1 LRTPDECLWTF
12 YRSDGRLSVVIDVLV
27 LGDANPDL
35 VLRGDVVPRFG
46 QAEQLLDAATLVLGG
61 SASIMAH
68 ALARLGRATRLG
80 ALTGRDVFGDTVVE
94 LLAAEGVDTSAVV
107 RDPDLATGLTVVLSQ
122 GQERA
127 ILTFLGAISAYSI
140 EQATDALVR
149 AAHDGAR
156 HLHVSSFF
164 LLPALGP
171 GVSELFEQAHSLGL
185 STSLDP
191 NFDPAEQWDG
201 VESTLST
208 IDLLLP
214 NRAEAIAIATRV
226 TGHPVKEAAAAATAL
241 ASRGPVVIVK
251 DGRQGA
257 LQVQSDGSILR
268 EEGTPLD
275 AVDTTGAGDT
285 FDAAYLDSLLRGL
298 PPSECL
304 RRAVLAGALSTAAIG
319 GTAGQPTLD
328 QLLATVKDAD
338 AARQR

>member
-1 LRTPDECLWTF
+1 
-12 YRSDGRLSVVIDVLV
+12 VIDVLV
-27 LGDANPDL
+27 LGDANLDL

-61 SASIMAH
+61 SAAIMAH
-68 ALARLGRATRLG
+68 ALARLRRATRLG
-80 ALTGRDVFGDTVVE
+80 ALTGRDVFGDAVIE

-107 RDPDLATGLTVVLSQ
+107 RDPDLATGLTVLLSQ

-140 EQATDALVR
+140 EQATDALVS
-149 AAHDGAR
+149 AARDGAR
-156 HLHVSSFF
+156 HVHVSAFF
-164 LLPALGP
+164 LLPALGV
-171 GVSELFEQAHSLGL
+171 GLAGLFDRAHSLGL

-191 NFDPAEQWDG
+191 NFDPAELWEG
-201 VESTLST
+201 VEGLLANV
-208 IDLLLP
+208 DLLLP

-226 TGHPVKEAAAAATAL
+226 TGHPVADSVAAGRAL
-241 ASRGPVVIVK
+241 ASRGPVVVIK
-251 DGRQGA
+251 DGRRGA
-257 LQVQSDGSILR
+257 LQVQPDGSILR
-268 EEGTPLD
+268 DDGTPLD

-298 PPSECL
+298 PSSECL
-304 RRAVLAGALSTAAIG
+304 RRAARAGALSTSAIG

-328 QLLATVKDAD
+328 QLLATAKDAD